1 MSTYT
6 EAKKQAYQ
14 RNKEKIAEKEKEKK
28 RWLSYH
34 AEHKEEVSTRRKQRR
49 LKKELPPID
58 EDKVRRYYEIMEE
71 AKALKA
77 EVTRKKIR
85 DTALAKRASRA
96 APPPPPPEDKEDSP
110 GLKPTPEGG
119 LEDSPDE

>member
-6 EAKKQAYQ
+6 EAKKQAYL

-28 RWLSYH
+28 RWVTYY
-34 AEHKEEVSTRRKQRR
+34 AENKEEVSTRRKQIR

-58 EDKVRRYYEIMEE
+58 EDKVKRYYELMEE

-77 EVTRKKIR
+77 EVTKKKIR
-85 DTALAKRASRA
+85 ETAMAKRIARTDPTGS
-96 APPPPPPEDKEDSP
+96 APKPLAP
-110 GLKPTPEGG
+110 GLWIPPVPAE
-119 LEDSPDE
+119 